1 MNLGSRVKDMFELFG
16 RSFSR
21 IILLPAAM
29 YMTNVYFPG
38 VTKTQTLITERH
50 GVNYKFHI
58 CFQERQRRTSL
69 AVQWLRL
76 CISNAG
82 GIGLIPGQGTEIS
95 HIAYGCFPIAEF
107 HQVCMTLK
115 A

>member
-1 MNLGSRVKDMFELFG
+1 MFELFG

-38 VTKTQTLITERH
+38 VTKTQTLITESH

-76 CISNAG
+76 CTSNAG